1 MKKIELTNDD
11 IERFIA
17 DRVANNPARADEL
30 NQYRHISSL
39 YLAYINNVLSFKYET
54 EKKRKATNKQ
64 MNSAHATNEKRRYK
78 TYTTIKAYCESH
90 KYNDALT
97 VFDIARGTKLHINT
111 VRNFI
116 NKHKESYNNNNMV
129 SVMELLRLVFS
140 SSNEV

>member
-17 DRVANNPARADEL
+17 DRVAKNPARADEL

-39 YLAYINNVLSFKYET
+39 YLAYINNVIGFKYNQPNDQNT
-54 EKKRKATNKQ
+54 SKQ
-64 MNSAHATNEKRRYK
+64 RNSAHATNEKRRYR

-97 VFDIARGTKLHINT
+97 VFDIAHGTKLHINT

-116 NKHKESYNNNNMV
+116 NKHKESYNNNHTV

-140 SSNEV
+140 NSNEV